1 MSAAVR
7 YSRNQWTDLT
17 EYITNGRMPISN
29 CLFCEQSFKAI
40 ATGRHNWLFL
50 ESEDG
55 GQAAAIIFS
64 LTMTCR
70 RLGIDAHRYFD
81 DVLRKVNT
89 YPCNRLSE
97 LLPDI
102 WMSQQNA
109 SGDITLAPRDDRNQS
124 RRPRPTIEQT

>member
-7 YSRNQWTDLT
+7 YSRNQWTALT
-17 EYITNGRMPISN
+17 EYISNGRMPISN
-29 CLFCEQSFKAI
+29 CLCEQFFKAI
-40 ATGRHNWLFL
+40 ATGRNNWLFL
-50 ESEDG
+50 GSEDG

-70 RLGIDAHRYFD
+70 RLGIDARCYFD
-81 DVLRKVNT
+81 DVLRKVNI
-89 YPCNRLSE
+89 YPCNHLSE

-102 WMSQQNA
+102 WMAQQKNNHK
-109 SGDITLAPRDDRNQS
+109 DITLAPRDDRNQS